1 MIKGTLDEPA
11 VSLPEETLR
20 SIIKESVPTLIMD
33 LTNEDNKEELG
44 STIKEILDIFSGS
57 SKE

>member
-1 MIKGTLDEPA
+1 
-11 VSLPEETLR
+11 
-20 SIIKESVPTLIMD
+20 MD
-33 LTNEDNKEELG
+33 LMNEDKKEELD